1 MRNPNLIALGV
12 TGGIAAYKAAELCSM
27 LRRNGFEVQVLMTDN
42 ATRFITP
49 LTFRTL
55 SQRPVV
61 TSLWEVP
68 EWRPEHVAL
77 ADEAAF
83 FVVAPATANFLAKYA
98 NGIADDALSTFA
110 ATFGGPVLL
119 APAMNADMWA
129 HPATQANAE
138 TLKARGV
145 RLLDPEVGELACGV
159 RGTGRL
165 PGPDALFSA
174 LQTLL
179 LGGKSER

>member
-27 LRRNGFEVQVLMTDN
+27 LRRNGFEVQVVMTEN
-42 ATRFITP
+42 ATRFVGP

-55 SQRPVV
+55 SQRSVV

-77 ADEAAF
+77 ADEAAL

-98 NGIADDALSTFA
+98 NGVADDALTTFA
-110 ATFGGPVLL
+110 ATFDGPVLL
-119 APAMNADMWA
+119 APAMNPKMWT
-129 HPATQANAE
+129 HPACRANVA
-138 TLKARGV
+138 TLSARGV
-145 RLLDPEVGELACGV
+145 HFTGPESGRVACGEA
-159 RGTGRL
+159 GTGRM
-165 PGPDALFSA
+165 
-174 LQTLL
+174 
-179 LGGKSER
+179 SEPASIFETIRKITGSSD